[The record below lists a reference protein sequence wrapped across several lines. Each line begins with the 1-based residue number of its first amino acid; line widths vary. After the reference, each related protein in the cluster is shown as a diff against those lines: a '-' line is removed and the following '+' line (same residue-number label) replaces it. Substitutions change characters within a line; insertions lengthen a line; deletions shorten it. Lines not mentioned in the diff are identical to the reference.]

1 MVMVEAVRIRE
12 ATEDDIQKVIEINLI
27 ALPEHYTLDFWL
39 DHLRAWGKAFVVAEV
54 DNKVVG
60 YVMCRVE
67 SGLGFMRRKLTK
79 LGHVVSIAVLPDYRR
94 RGIGTMMMEECIKRL
109 KEYYDVGEVYLEV
122 RVSNISAI
130 NLYEKLGFKK
140 VKIIKYYYLDGEDA
154 FVMAKI
160 V

>member
-1 MVMVEAVRIRE
+1 MVMVEAVRVRE
-12 ATEDDIQKVIEINLI
+12 ATEGDLQKVIEINLI

-54 DNKVVG
+54 DGKVVG

-94 RGIGTMMMEECIKRL
+94 RGIGMMMMEECIKRL
-109 KEYYDVGEVYLEV
+109 KEYYDVSEVYLEV

-130 NLYEKLGFKK
+130 SLYEKLGFKK
-140 VKIIKYYYLDGEDA
+140 AKIIKYYYLDGEDA
-154 FVMAKI
+154 FVMAKTL
-160 V
+160 